1 MFKIFRKYSIIPLI
15 FAFSF
20 NMLVYV
26 GSRMIAGNWHHYNIE
41 SSFDAKIPFWP
52 PSAVIYLGCYLFWA
66 ANYIIISRQEKKEI
80 CQFFSADFISR
91 VICFVFYI
99 LFPTTNIRPHVNS
112 DGFWNQIMIF
122 LYSIDA
128 ADNLFPS
135 IHCLVSWF
143 CYIALRGKKEY
154 PFWYRV
160 FSCIMAVLV
169 CLSTLLTK
177 QHVIIDVIGGIVL
190 AEVCFYIGTHTSI
203 WKVYEKILDKINNKI
218 FTEKS
223 V

>member
-122 LYSIDA
+122 LYSVDA

-154 PFWYRV
+154 PFWY
-160 FSCIMAVLV
+160 
-169 CLSTLLTK
+169 
-177 QHVIIDVIGGIVL
+177 
-190 AEVCFYIGTHTSI
+190 
-203 WKVYEKILDKINNKI
+203 
-218 FTEKS
+218 KS
-223 V
+223 EAKRS

>member
-26 GSRMIAGNWHHYNIE
+26 GSRMIADNWHHYNIE

-154 PFWYRV
+154 PFWYRA
-160 FSCIMAVLV
+160 FSCIMAILV

-177 QHVIIDVIGGIVL
+177 QHVIIDVVGGIVL

>member
-1 MFKIFRKYSIIPLI
+1 MFKIFKRYSLISLI

-20 NMLVYV
+20 NMIVYI

-41 SSFDAKIPFWP
+41 SSFDIRIPFWP
-52 PSAVIYLGCYLFWA
+52 PSAIIYLGCYLFWA
-66 ANYIIISRQEKKEI
+66 INYILISRQEKKEI

-91 VICFVFYI
+91 VICFVIYI
-99 LFPTTNIRPHVNS
+99 LFPTTNTRPEINP

-122 LYSIDA
+122 LYSVDA

-143 CYIALRGKKEY
+143 CYIALRGKKQY
-154 PFWYRV
+154 PLWYRG
-160 FSCIMAVLV
+160 FSCVMALLV

-177 QHVIIDVIGGIVL
+177 QHVIIDVVGGIVL
-190 AEVCFYIGTHTSI
+190 AEVCYYIGKHTSI
-203 WKVYEKILDKINNKI
+203 WKIYERILDKINAKI
-218 FTEKS
+218 FTEKRE
-223 V
+223 